1 MALLQSELL
10 PVSEVLSFFNISLNQ
25 YFNLATVPFPIVTSR
40 GRVVYQDGNRYFTY
54 DMNADNP
61 ADTDR
66 TSISADNVRSD
77 CYVDFGVYS
86 GQYALDKNSFN
97 HRIDRSRTD
106 TDRTRFD
113 ESRIRT
119 QTPASSHDLYHDKNT
134 GVLQKTY
141 NGQRDNYLFTSLD
154 LVNKTHTD
162 RSRIKLPEVYT
173 GEYDSQTNTISI
185 VDKAP
190 PAPPP
195 VAVNTTTP
203 TPKPTRSSKGSTQ
216 MSLVTATVDKNK
228 EALIAATKIEVG
240 TIALDLITK
249 QLIKALPEPVQLVVG
264 QSPLIK
270 IAIAN
275 LANVMIAQLSVEDQ
289 RLLAVNEAMLTVAYT
304 ETIRT
309 FKFQEI
315 IEGALAGIPKE
326 SLALITGSK
335 STS

>member
-1 MALLQSELL
+1 MSLPQSELL
-10 PVSEVLSFFNISLNQ
+10 PVSTVLSFFNISLNQ
-25 YFNLATVPFPIVTSR
+25 YFNLAQVPFPVVTPR

-54 DMNADNP
+54 DMSETNP
-61 ADTDR
+61 SDTDR
-66 TSISADNVRSD
+66 SSISADNVRAE
-77 CYVDFGVYS
+77 CYVDFATYTGAS
-86 GQYALDKNSFN
+86 SSSAENFK
-97 HRIDRSRTD
+97 HRIGRSRTD

-113 ESRIRT
+113 DSRIRT
-119 QTPASSHDLYHDKNT
+119 QTPSSSTDIYLDRDT
-134 GVLQKTY
+134 GVMLETY
-141 NGQRDNYLFTSLD
+141 NAQRNGYLFTSLD
-154 LVNKTHTD
+154 IVNNVHPI
-162 RSRIKLPEVYT
+162 RSKIEQSAIYT
-173 GEYDSQTNTISI
+173 GQYDSTTNSIS
-185 VDKAP
+185 VVEK
-190 PAPPP
+190 
-195 VAVNTTTP
+195 N
-203 TPKPTRSSKGSTQ
+203 PTRTVTATSARKQTSTSQETNQ
-216 MSLVTATVDKNK
+216 MSLVATTVDKNK

-275 LANVMIAQLSVEDQ
+275 LANVMISQLSIEDQ

-326 SLALITGSK
+326 SLALITGK
-335 STS
+335 TTATNK